1 MRRLTST
8 PWINTYPPAGIINE
22 MRCTLWEL
30 PEVTTVAN
38 AVCQANRFR
47 HRRNLRQ
54 LPQGYGVSFKA
65 HDVSES

>member
-1 MRRLTST
+1 
-8 PWINTYPPAGIINE
+8 

-47 HRRNLRQ
+47 HRRNLRK
-54 LPQGYGVSFKA
+54 LPQGHGVSFKA
-65 HDVSES
+65 RDVSES